1 MRFNSFHSLGLLLA
15 FLWVANAAQAQQRGS
30 GYEISGI
37 SPSVVRTPDYDFS
50 GDKKP
55 GVRPRNWLE
64 VEVEFRAEPEMTEEL
79 TVKYYILVNKTLFV
93 GETTHVNIAKGRE
106 RRSVMYIAP
115 NTLER
120 LMEGKP
126 FNASAI
132 ENVGVELLKQGQL
145 VAVKSLKDSRVPWW
159 QQFPQTTGYVLNKND
174 TPFAP
179 LYWDRYEAI
188 KPNSR

>member
-1 MRFNSFHSLGLLLA
+1 
-15 FLWVANAAQAQQRGS
+15 
-30 GYEISGI
+30 
-37 SPSVVRTPDYDFS
+37 
-50 GDKKP
+50 
-55 GVRPRNWLE
+55 
-64 VEVEFRAEPEMTEEL
+64 
-79 TVKYYILVNKTLFV
+79 ILVNKTLFV
-93 GETTHVNIAKGRE
+93 GETTHVNIAKGRD

-120 LMEGKP
+120 LMGGKP

-145 VAVKSLKDSRVPWW
+145 VAVQSLKDARGPWW